1 MGSKSLV
8 YEIVSIGQYMT
19 HKIMLVDDH
28 PLFRMG
34 LKLLLEK
41 EETFSV
47 VVESDSPSKAWKEF
61 QENDI
66 ELVICDLSFPNESGL
81 SLVKNIRTKPSSCPV
96 LILSMHNE
104 GFWAE
109 RVLQEGV
116 NGYLMKDENIGS
128 VIEAAKAVI
137 RGEIYLSST
146 IQQKILRQ
154 ISQNSTEQLSIR
166 ELSKREME
174 IFRCMTKDLTTTEIA
189 KSLFISVKTVQTH
202 QSNIKK
208 KLKVESISELRQLA
222 SKYVDI
228 ET

>member
-1 MGSKSLV
+1 
-8 YEIVSIGQYMT
+8 MT
-19 HKIMLVDDH
+19 YRIMLVDDH

-34 LKLLLEK
+34 LKLLLER
-41 EETFSV
+41 EDLFSV
-47 VVESDSPSKAWKEF
+47 MVESDSPTKAWKEF
-61 QENDI
+61 QENQID
-66 ELVICDLSFPNESGL
+66 LVICDLSFPNESGL
-81 SLVKNIRTKPSSCPV
+81 SLVKNIRTLPSSCPI

-128 VIEAAKAVI
+128 VIEAAKTI
-137 RGEIYLSST
+137 LKGEIYLSTT
-146 IQQKILRQ
+146 IQQKIFRQ
-154 ISQNSTEQLSIR
+154 LAQNPNEHLSIR
-166 ELSKREME
+166 ELSRREME
-174 IFRCMTKDLTTTEIA
+174 IFRCMTKDMSTTEIA

-208 KLKVESISELRQLA
+208 KLKVESISELRLLA
-222 SKYVDI
+222 SKYFDV